1 MSTLNYATVED
12 IKALRP
18 LTAQEEQQAGVLIQ
32 YASDKLRVTA
42 AGYGKDLDSMVE
54 DDESYANNVRYA
66 VVQAVMNALGRLAET
81 TNGANGASQAT
92 QSALGYS
99 VTLTYMNAGSF
110 LWFGRNDLKGLGIA
124 KQTYGA
130 MDIYGTG

>member
-1 MSTLNYATVED
+1 MGAVYATVDD

-32 YASDKLRVTA
+32 YASDRLRIIA
-42 AGYGKDLDSMVE
+42 ANYGKDLDSMVE
-54 DDESYANNVRYA
+54 DDDSYASVVRYA

-99 VTLTYMNAGSF
+99 MTFTYANAGSF
-110 LWFGRNDLKGLGIA
+110 LWFGKAELKNLGLA
-124 KQTYGA
+124 RQSYGA
-130 MDIYGTG
+130 LDIYGTG

>member
-54 DDESYANNVRYA
+54 DDESYANTVRYA
-66 VVQAVMNALGRLAET
+66 VVQAVMNALGRLEET
-81 TNGANGASQAT
+81 ASAASQAT

-99 VTLTYMNAGSF
+99 VTLTYTNAGSF

-130 MDIYGTG
+130 MDIYGGS

>member
-1 MSTLNYATVED
+1 MGAVYATVDD

-32 YASDKLRVTA
+32 YASDRLRIIA
-42 AGYGKDLDSMVE
+42 ANYGKDLDSMVE
-54 DDESYANNVRYA
+54 DDDSYASVVRYA

-99 VTLTYMNAGSF
+99 MTFTYANAGSF
-110 LWFGRNDLKGLGIA
+110 LWFGKAELKNLGLA
-124 KQTYGA
+124 RQSYGA
-130 MDIYGTG
+130 LDIYGMG

>member
-1 MSTLNYATVED
+1 MSTLNYAAVED

-42 AGYGKDLDSMVE
+42 AGYGKDLDSMIE
-54 DDESYANNVRYA
+54 DDESYANTVRYA
-66 VVQAVMNALGRLAET
+66 VVQAVMNALGRLGET
-81 TNGANGASQAT
+81 ASAASQAT

-99 VTLTYMNAGSF
+99 VTLTYTNAGSF